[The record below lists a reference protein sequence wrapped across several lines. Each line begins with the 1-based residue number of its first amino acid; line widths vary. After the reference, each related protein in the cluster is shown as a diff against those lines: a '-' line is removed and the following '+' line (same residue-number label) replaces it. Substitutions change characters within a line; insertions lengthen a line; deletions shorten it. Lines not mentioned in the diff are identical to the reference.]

1 MNNYK
6 IGISTRGKRYSKNS
20 KLHLKTGLF
29 TQITLVL
36 VFCVIV
42 GTVAYLIKQ
51 NSIKNQ
57 FVMGEVKTD
66 VIESFDANNNIKQD
80 VSIKNIGNVPCYIRA
95 TITISWK
102 DKDGNILE
110 GIPKE
115 NEDYSIKFSESSN
128 WLKRNDGYYYYKTP
142 IEPSNS
148 TDILIEECRQIKE
161 YEDRTLE
168 VSIVNQAIQS
178 NTSKAVKEAWKI
190 EMVDDIIV
198 LKE

>member
-6 IGISTRGKRYSKNS
+6 LGIFTKGKHYKKNNIIN
-20 KLHLKTGLF
+20 LKSGLF

-36 VFCVIV
+36 LFCLVA

-80 VSIKNIGNVPCYIRA
+80 VSIKNIGNVPSYIRA

-128 WLKRNDGYYYYKTP
+128 WLKGNDGYYYYKTP
-142 IEPSNS
+142 IEPNNS

-168 VSIVNQAIQS
+168 VSIINQAIQS

-190 EMVDDIIV
+190 EIVDDTIF

>member
-6 IGISTRGKRYSKNS
+6 LGIFTKGKHYKKNNIIN
-20 KLHLKTGLF
+20 LKSGLF
-29 TQITLVL
+29 TQIIVVLMFCLVT
-36 VFCVIV
+36 

-80 VSIKNIGNVPCYIRA
+80 VSIKNIGNVPSYIRA

-128 WLKRNDGYYYYKTP
+128 WLKGNDGYYYYKTP
-142 IEPSNS
+142 IEPNNS

-161 YEDRTLE
+161 YGDKILE
-168 VSIVNQAIQS
+168 VSILNQAIQS
-178 NTSKAVKEAWKI
+178 EPSKAVI
-190 EMVDDIIV
+190 ETWGVEIDNGTIK

>member
-6 IGISTRGKRYSKNS
+6 LGIFTKGKHYKKNNIIN
-20 KLHLKTGLF
+20 LKSGLF
-29 TQITLVL
+29 TQIIVVLMFCLVT
-36 VFCVIV
+36 

-80 VSIKNIGNVPCYIRA
+80 VSIKNIGNVPSYIRA

-128 WLKRNDGYYYYKTP
+128 WLKGNDGYYYYKTP
-142 IEPSNS
+142 IEPNNS

-168 VSIVNQAIQS
+168 VSIINQAIQS
-178 NTSKAVKEAWKI
+178 EPSKAVI
-190 EMVDDIIV
+190 ETWGVEIDNGTIK

>member
-6 IGISTRGKRYSKNS
+6 LGIFIRGKRYSKNS
-20 KLHLKTGLF
+20 KIHFKTGLF

-36 VFCVIV
+36 LFCLVA

-128 WLKRNDGYYYYKTP
+128 WLKGNDGYYYYKTP
-142 IEPSNS
+142 VEPDNN
-148 TDILIEECRQIKE
+148 TDILIKECEQIKE
-161 YEDRTLE
+161 YGDKILE
-168 VSIVNQAIQS
+168 VSILNQAIQS
-178 NTSKAVKEAWKI
+178 EPSKAVI
-190 EMVDDIIV
+190 ETWGVEIDNGTIK

>member
-6 IGISTRGKRYSKNS
+6 IGIFIRGKRYSKNS
-20 KLHLKTGLF
+20 KLHFKTGLF

-36 VFCVIV
+36 VFCLVA

-80 VSIKNIGNVPCYIRA
+80 VSIKNIGNVPSYIRA

-128 WLKRNDGYYYYKTP
+128 WLKGNDGYYYYKTP
-142 IEPSNS
+142 IEPNNS

-168 VSIVNQAIQS
+168 VSIINQAIQS

-190 EMVDDIIV
+190 EIVDDTIF

>member
-6 IGISTRGKRYSKNS
+6 IGIFIRGKRYSKKS
-20 KLHLKTGLF
+20 KLHFKTGLF

-36 VFCVIV
+36 VFCVV
-42 GTVAYLIKQ
+42 AGTVAYLIKQ

-80 VSIKNIGNVPCYIRA
+80 VSIKNIGNVPSYIRA

-128 WLKRNDGYYYYKTP
+128 WLKGNDGYYYYKTP
-142 IEPSNS
+142 IEPNNS

-190 EMVDDIIV
+190 DIVDDTIF

>member
-6 IGISTRGKRYSKNS
+6 IGIFTRGKRYSKNS
-20 KLHLKTGLF
+20 KLHFKTGLF

-36 VFCVIV
+36 VFCLVA

-80 VSIKNIGNVPCYIRA
+80 VSIKNIGNVPSYIRA

-115 NEDYSIKFSESSN
+115 SEDYSIKFSESSN
-128 WLKRNDGYYYYKTP
+128 WLKGNDGYYYYRTP
-142 IEPSNS
+142 VEPDNN
-148 TDILIEECRQIKE
+148 TDILIKECEQIKE
-161 YEDRTLE
+161 YGDKILE
-168 VSIVNQAIQS
+168 VSILNQAIQS
-178 NTSKAVKEAWKI
+178 EPSKAVI
-190 EMVDDIIV
+190 ETWGVEIDNGTIK